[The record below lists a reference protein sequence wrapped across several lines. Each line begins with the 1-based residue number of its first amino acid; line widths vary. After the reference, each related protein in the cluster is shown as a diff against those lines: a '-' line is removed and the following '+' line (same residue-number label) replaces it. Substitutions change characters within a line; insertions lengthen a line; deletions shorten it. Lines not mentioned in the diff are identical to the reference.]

1 MHPIA
6 AKPQTIKQW
15 NQLAIRRTLKRKGVA
30 TKAEIAAC
38 IQTSTTTVR
47 SLLAE
52 MCENGEIESIGC
64 GESSGGRRAQRYRL
78 HPEKYYGVA
87 FILTEPTIQYSVV
100 NLYGE
105 VVEDGCYPMPTG
117 VLEPF
122 LLDFLEEKM
131 QHWEIRS
138 VCVGVP
144 GIAERDGYIRKK
156 QDHVLEKTFLGEGIR
171 SQYSIP
177 VLLENDINAI
187 AIGAGLSLS
196 KISSEASPAPHLAF
210 LYFAQECIS
219 AGFLSDG
226 KPIRGWRHFAGE
238 LGFFPAGNGQ
248 TLCEKLRTQPDLQQ
262 YADAA
267 ASLVAQIGCIVNPQY
282 VILGGP
288 SFQKEAMEA
297 IRSRLRDLL
306 PETLVPSL
314 RYSEDTWSAYRAG
327 MAHLCAE
334 QIFCDIEI
342 SGQGTMGQL

>member
-6 AKPQTIKQW
+6 AKPQTLKQL
-15 NQLAIRRTLKRKGVA
+15 NLSAIRRTLKRKGSA

-38 IQTSTTTVR
+38 VHTSTTTVR

-52 MCENGEIESIGC
+52 MYENGEIESIGC

-87 FILTEPTIQYSVV
+87 FILTETTIRYSVV

-105 VVEDGCYPMPTG
+105 VVEDGCYPTPAG
-117 VLEPF
+117 ALEPF

-131 QHWEIRS
+131 QHREIRS

-144 GIAERDGYIRKK
+144 GIAERDGYIRKT
-156 QDHVLEKTFLGEGIR
+156 QDDVLEKTFLGEGIR
-171 SQYSIP
+171 SKYRIP

-187 AIGAGLSLS
+187 AIGAGLSHANM
-196 KISSEASPAPHLAF
+196 SSEASLAPHLAF
-210 LYFAQECIS
+210 IYFAPDCIS
-219 AGFLSDG
+219 AGFLADG
-226 KPIRGWRHFAGE
+226 KPIRGWRNFAGE

-248 TLCEKLRTQPDLQQ
+248 TLCEKLRAQSDLQQ

-267 ASLVAQIGCIVNPQY
+267 AVLVAQIGCMVNPQY

-297 IRSRLRDLL
+297 IRNRLRDLL
-306 PETLVPSL
+306 PEKLIPSL
-314 RYSEDTWSAYRAG
+314 RYSEDTWGEYRAG

-334 QIFCDIEI
+334 QIFCGIEI
-342 SGQGTMGQL
+342 SGQGAMGLL